1 MVLYELSRHH
11 GAAAN
16 WNLHMLSYWNGPDN
30 TAHVRAECKDVITFL
45 HILLKLGL
53 IRHVI
58 QESYISLELGDH

>member
-16 WNLHMLSYWNGPDN
+16 WNLHMLSY

-53 IRHVI
+53 IRHDI